1 MNDPS
6 FMTNIVLRLYFD
18 TTSWIRL
25 FETITDDNS
34 RNEQQS
40 IDAILTLQE
49 EGRLEIISSKF
60 QLNQL
65 YTLSNSSN
73 SSKNKKNAV
82 LQSIALCLECCGD
95 STNNSPYCKPEL
107 DEFMAGSKINH
118 REDGRHIVTS
128 WVLEAGY
135 FITTDRELY
144 RDKKS
149 DIEKTLNKMWHPLI
163 STHSQRVEI
172 INPIEFLRKIQ

>member
-1 MNDPS
+1 MSDLS
-6 FMTNIVLRLYFD
+6 FMTNVVLRLYFD

-25 FETITDDNS
+25 FETITDENS

-40 IDAILTLQE
+40 ISDILELRDN
-49 EGRLEIISSKF
+49 GRIELVSSKF
-60 QLNQL
+60 QINQL
-65 YTLSNSSN
+65 YTLSNSAN
-73 SSKNKKNAV
+73 SSENKKNAV

-95 STNNSPYCKPEL
+95 STNNSPYCKQEL
-107 DEFMAGSKINH
+107 DEFMNESQIQHK
-118 REDGRHIVTS
+118 EDGRHIVTS
-128 WVLEAGY
+128 WIREADY

-149 DIEKTLNKMWHPLI
+149 EIEKSLNKMWHPLI

-172 INPIEFLRKIQ
+172 INPIQFLRKIQ